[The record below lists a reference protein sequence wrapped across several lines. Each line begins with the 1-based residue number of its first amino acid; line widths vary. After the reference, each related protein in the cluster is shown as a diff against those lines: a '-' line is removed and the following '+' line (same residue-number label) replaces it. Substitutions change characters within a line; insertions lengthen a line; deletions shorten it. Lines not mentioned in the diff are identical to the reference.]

1 MLGEYFEFVGLM
13 VSLLLRGL
21 FDTGEYFVV
30 GVDSRQYNPKTPRIY
45 LEGRPTPFGHKG
57 PVIDYRDSEGGG
69 LQNGKIAGSRQ

>member
-45 LEGRPTPFGHKG
+45 LEGRLTPF
-57 PVIDYRDSEGGG
+57 
-69 LQNGKIAGSRQ
+69 